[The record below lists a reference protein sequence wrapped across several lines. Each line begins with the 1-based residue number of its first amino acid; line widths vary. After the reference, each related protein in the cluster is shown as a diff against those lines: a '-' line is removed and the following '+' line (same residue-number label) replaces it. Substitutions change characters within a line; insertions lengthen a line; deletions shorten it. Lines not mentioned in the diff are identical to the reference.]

1 MFNPN
6 LVLNVSFFG
15 KHHALLNLMIIKSGR
30 HTHKRRSRYVWRDA
44 AAVLDEL
51 TTWINRQ
58 NGPSTLVK
66 RSTSSLYFCL
76 DQFSPRSIL
85 F

>member
-6 LVLNVSFFG
+6 LVLNVSFFR

-30 HTHKRRSRYVWRDA
+30 HTHERRSRYVWRDA

-51 TTWINRQ
+51 TTWIIA
-58 NGPSTLVK
+58 
-66 RSTSSLYFCL
+66 
-76 DQFSPRSIL
+76 D
-85 F
+85 